1 MEGTRPRQATEAEAA
16 TPKDQRINRRI
27 LLTGSEG
34 LVGSALRATLEGLGA
49 DVAGLDIR
57 GTGGEAGDV
66 RDAQRVRQ
74 VVTGRHGIVHLAAV
88 SRVVWGERD
97 PETCREV
104 NIGGLCNVIAAAR
117 SQKRRPWI
125 VFASSREVY
134 GQPDSLPVTEDA
146 PLRPINVYGRTKVEG
161 ERLVRAARDD
171 GLRTAVVRLSNVY
184 GSTRDHADRVVP
196 AFAWNA
202 VMGDTLRVEG
212 ADHTFDFT
220 HIDDAVRGIA
230 SLIRVLTGG
239 EEPPP
244 THLLTGCP
252 LTLGKVA
259 ALAVELAGTGAPI
272 VQAPPRSF
280 DVSRFCGDPSRARRL
295 LGWIPR
301 VTLSQGLAR
310 LIRDFRGELGMP
322 EHREAAS

>member
-1 MEGTRPRQATEAEAA
+1 M
-16 TPKDQRINRRI
+16 
-27 LLTGSEG
+27 LTGSEG
-34 LVGSALRATLEGLGA
+34 LVGKALRETLEGLGA

-57 GTGGEAGDV
+57 GTGGQTGDV
-66 RDAQRVRQ
+66 RDAWRVRQ
-74 VVTGRHGIVHLAAV
+74 AVTGCHGIVHLAAV
-88 SRVVWGERD
+88 SRVIWGERD

-104 NIGGLCNVIAAAR
+104 NIGGLRNVVAAAKG
-117 SQKRRPWI
+117 QTHRPWI

-171 GLRTAVVRLSNVY
+171 GLRTAVVRLSNAY

-196 AFAWNA
+196 VFARNA

-212 ADHTFDFT
+212 ANHTFDFT

-230 SLIRVLTGG
+230 SVIRVLTGG

-244 THLLTGCP
+244 IHLLTGRS
-252 LTLGKVA
+252 LTLGKLA

-272 VQAPPRSF
+272 AQAPPRSF

-295 LGWIPR
+295 LGWIPH
-301 VTLSQGLAR
+301 VTFPQGLAR
-310 LIRDFRGELGMP
+310 LIHDFRGELGVP
-322 EHREAAS
+322 EHQEAAS